1 MLRAKS
7 NLRTCLAQND
17 KRLTNPELFV
27 SVRPVEKSPL
37 RWLYKSIDLGEFLVY
52 ASECGVFGNMPFS
65 EVVRQHEW
73 LYNISL
79 GSPGDLKRNVKERKI
94 KFAGLYGNC
103 WTMQKKSITRFSDYQ
118 VDANKIYPRGYPC
131 G

>member
-7 NLRTCLAQND
+7 NLRTCIAQND

-27 SVRPVEKSPL
+27 SVRPIEKSPL

-65 EVVRQHEW
+65 EVIRQHEW

-94 KFAGLYGNC
+94 KFAGFIRKLLDHAEEVN
-103 WTMQKKSITRFSDYQ
+103 RALF
-118 VDANKIYPRGYPC
+118 
-131 G
+131 